1 MNFAKRKN
9 SLTGKEK
16 KFEKKEAAYVP
27 CFVERHIGQ
36 RYMARKKIGTQTV
49 CFENRPYIIG
59 RGNTVGTKEGEGP
72 LGSCFD
78 EILEDD
84 MYGEKSW
91 EKAESKMLQT
101 AMSNACRRAQ
111 LKKDDIDVMLSGD
124 LVNQIMSSS
133 FAARNM
139 HIPFLGLYGACSTMT
154 ESLVLGS
161 MLVEGE
167 FAANV
172 LAGASSHFCTAER
185 QFRMPVEHGNQRPP
199 SAQWTATAA
208 GAIVISECPAAAA
221 DCGDGLCSPSG
232 IIMNS
237 GKHIRVSSATVGKVI
252 DAGIKDANQMGA
264 AMAPAAVDT
273 LLNHLQDTGRDID
286 YYDLVATGDLGY
298 IGKDIMCDLLVDAG
312 LDSQKVFSHYDDC
325 GTLLFSKDQDVHG
338 GGSGCGCSAAVLTAS
353 LLPKLE
359 SGEYKRIL
367 LMSTGALLS
376 TISPFQGESIPGIA
390 HAVSL
395 EVE

>member
-1 MNFAKRKN
+1 
-9 SLTGKEK
+9 
-16 KFEKKEAAYVP
+16 
-27 CFVERHIGQ
+27 
-36 RYMARKKIGTQTV
+36 MARKKQGLQTV
-49 CFENRPYIIG
+49 SFEKKPYIIG
-59 RGNTVGTKEGEGP
+59 RGNVVGKKESEGP
-72 LGSCFD
+72 LASYFD
-78 EILEDD
+78 ESLTDD

-101 AMSNACRRAQ
+101 AMSKACTRAQ
-111 LKKDDIDVMLSGD
+111 LSKENIDVMLSGD

-133 FAARNM
+133 FTARNM

-154 ESLVLGS
+154 ESMVLGS
-161 MLVEGE
+161 MLIDGE
-167 FAANV
+167 FASNV

-208 GAIVISECPAAAA
+208 GAVVISESAGGNATV
-221 DCGDGLCSPSG
+221 
-232 IIMNS
+232 N
-237 GKHIRVSSATVGKVI
+237 IRVTDATVGKVI

-273 LLNHLQDTGRDID
+273 LLNHLQDTGREID
-286 YYDLVATGDLGY
+286 YYDLVVTGDLGY

-312 LDSQKVFSHYDDC
+312 LDSRKVFGHYDDC
-325 GTLLFSKDQDVHG
+325 GTMLFAKDQDVHG
-338 GGSGCGCSAAVLTAS
+338 GGSGCGCSAAVLTGS
-353 LLPKLE
+353 LLKKME
-359 SGEYKRIL
+359 QGEYKRIL

-390 HAVSL
+390 HAVAL

>member
-1 MNFAKRKN
+1 
-9 SLTGKEK
+9 
-16 KFEKKEAAYVP
+16 
-27 CFVERHIGQ
+27 
-36 RYMARKKIGTQTV
+36 MARKKIGAQTV
-49 CFENRPYIIG
+49 QLEKKPYIIG
-59 RGNTVGTKEGEGP
+59 RGNVVGKKEGEGP
-72 LGSCFD
+72 LGACFD
-78 EILEDD
+78 ESLNDD

-91 EKAESKMLQT
+91 EKAESKMLQN
-101 AMSNACRRAQ
+101 AMMKACERAQ
-111 LKKDDIDVMLSGD
+111 LRKEDIDIMLSGD

-133 FAARNM
+133 FTARNM

-154 ESLVLGS
+154 ESLLIGS
-161 MLVEGE
+161 MLIDGE
-167 FAANV
+167 FAARV

-208 GAIVISECPAAAA
+208 GAVVLSEAPLGNAAV
-221 DCGDGLCSPSG
+221 
-232 IIMNS
+232 N
-237 GKHIRVSSATVGKVI
+237 IRVTDATVGKVI

-286 YYDLVATGDLGY
+286 YYDLVVTGDLGY

-312 LDSQKVFSHYDDC
+312 LDSKKVFSHYDDC

-338 GGSGCGCSAAVLTAS
+338 GGSGCGCSAAVLSGS
-353 LLPKLE
+353 LLKKME
-359 SGEYKRIL
+359 QGQYKRIL

-376 TISPFQGESIPGIA
+376 TVSPFQGESIPGIA
-390 HAVSL
+390 HAAAL

>member
-1 MNFAKRKN
+1 MAK
-9 SLTGKEK
+9 K
-16 KFEKKEAAYVP
+16 KLGA
-27 CFVERHIGQ
+27 
-36 RYMARKKIGTQTV
+36 QTV

-59 RGNTVGTKEGEGP
+59 RGNAVGTKEGEGP

-208 GAIVISECPAAAA
+208 GAIVISERPAAAA
-221 DCGDGLCSPSG
+221 GCGGSLCPPSEG
-232 IIMNS
+232 GAGRQAGS
-237 GKHIRVSSATVGKVI
+237 HCDKHIRVSSATVGKVI

-325 GTLLFSKDQDVHG
+325 GTMLFSKDQDVHG
-338 GGSGCGCSAAVLTAS
+338 GGSGCGCSAAVLTGS

-390 HAVSL
+390 HAVCL

>member
-1 MNFAKRKN
+1 
-9 SLTGKEK
+9 
-16 KFEKKEAAYVP
+16 
-27 CFVERHIGQ
+27 
-36 RYMARKKIGTQTV
+36 MARKKIGAQTV
-49 CFENRPYIIG
+49 QLEKKPYIIG
-59 RGNTVGTKEGEGP
+59 RGNVVGKKEGEGP
-72 LGSCFD
+72 LGACFD
-78 EILEDD
+78 ESLNDD

-101 AMSNACRRAQ
+101 AMTKACERAQ
-111 LKKDDIDVMLSGD
+111 LRKEDIDIMLSGD

-133 FAARNM
+133 FTARNM

-154 ESLVLGS
+154 ESLLIGS
-161 MLVEGE
+161 MLIDGE
-167 FAANV
+167 FAARV

-208 GAIVISECPAAAA
+208 GAVVLSEAPLGNVAV
-221 DCGDGLCSPSG
+221 
-232 IIMNS
+232 N
-237 GKHIRVSSATVGKVI
+237 IRVTGATVGKVI

-286 YYDLVATGDLGY
+286 YYDLVVTGDLGY

-312 LDSQKVFSHYDDC
+312 LDSKKVFSHYDDC

-338 GGSGCGCSAAVLTAS
+338 GGSGCGCSAAVLTGS
-353 LLPKLE
+353 LLKKME
-359 SGEYKRIL
+359 QGQYKRIL

-376 TISPFQGESIPGIA
+376 TVSPFQGESIPGIA
-390 HAVSL
+390 HAAAL

>member
-1 MNFAKRKN
+1 
-9 SLTGKEK
+9 
-16 KFEKKEAAYVP
+16 
-27 CFVERHIGQ
+27 
-36 RYMARKKIGTQTV
+36 MARKKIGAQTV
-49 CFENRPYIIG
+49 RLEKKPYIIG
-59 RGNTVGTKEGEGP
+59 RGNVVGKKEGEGP
-72 LGSCFD
+72 LGAYFD
-78 EILEDD
+78 ESLNDD

-91 EKAESKMLQT
+91 EKAESKMLQS
-101 AMSNACRRAQ
+101 AMTKACERAQ
-111 LKKDDIDVMLSGD
+111 LKKEDIDIMLSGD

-133 FAARNM
+133 FTARNM

-154 ESLVLGS
+154 ESLLIGS
-161 MLVEGE
+161 MLIDGE
-167 FAANV
+167 FAGRV

-208 GAIVISECPAAAA
+208 GAVALSEAPLVNAAV
-221 DCGDGLCSPSG
+221 
-232 IIMNS
+232 N
-237 GKHIRVSSATVGKVI
+237 IRVTDATVGKVI

-286 YYDLVATGDLGY
+286 YYDLVVTGDLGY

-312 LDSQKVFSHYDDC
+312 LDSKKVFSHYDDC

-338 GGSGCGCSAAVLTAS
+338 GGSGCGCSAAVLTGS
-353 LLPKLE
+353 LLKKME
-359 SGEYKRIL
+359 QGQYKRIL

-376 TISPFQGESIPGIA
+376 TVSPFQGESIPGIA
-390 HAVSL
+390 HAAAL

>member
-1 MNFAKRKN
+1 
-9 SLTGKEK
+9 
-16 KFEKKEAAYVP
+16 
-27 CFVERHIGQ
+27 
-36 RYMARKKIGTQTV
+36 MARKKIGAQSV
-49 CFENRPYIIG
+49 RFENRPYIIG
-59 RGNTVGTKEGEGP
+59 RGNIVGMKEGEGP
-72 LGSCFD
+72 LAACFD
-78 EILEDD
+78 EILKDD

-91 EKAESKMLQT
+91 EKAESKMLQE
-101 AMSNACRRAQ
+101 AMSSACRRAE
-111 LKKDDIDVMLSGD
+111 LKKDEIDVMLSGD
-124 LVNQIMSSS
+124 LVNQLMSSS

-154 ESLVLGS
+154 ESLVMGS
-161 MLVEGE
+161 MLVDGG
-167 FAANV
+167 FASNV

-208 GAIVISECPAAAA
+208 GAVVISDTA
-221 DCGDGLCSPSG
+221 CGEGSC
-232 IIMNS
+232 IC
-237 GKHIRVSSATVGKVI
+237 VTEATIGKVI

-325 GTLLFSKDQDVHG
+325 GTMLFSKEQDVHG
-338 GGSGCGCSAAVLTAS
+338 GGSGCGCSAAVLTGS
-353 LLPKLE
+353 IMKKLE
-359 SGEYKRIL
+359 QGQYKRIL

-390 HAVSL
+390 HAVSM
-395 EVE
+395 EVQ

>member
-1 MNFAKRKN
+1 
-9 SLTGKEK
+9 
-16 KFEKKEAAYVP
+16 
-27 CFVERHIGQ
+27 
-36 RYMARKKIGTQTV
+36 MARKKIGAQTV
-49 CFENRPYIIG
+49 QLEKKPYIIG
-59 RGNTVGTKEGEGP
+59 RGNVVGKKEGEGP
-72 LGSCFD
+72 LGACFD
-78 EILEDD
+78 ESLNDD
-84 MYGEKSW
+84 MYGEKCW
-91 EKAESKMLQT
+91 EKAESKMLQS
-101 AMSNACRRAQ
+101 AMTKACERAQ
-111 LKKDDIDVMLSGD
+111 LRKEDIDIMLSGD

-133 FAARNM
+133 FTARNM

-154 ESLVLGS
+154 ESLLIGS
-161 MLVEGE
+161 MLIDGE
-167 FAANV
+167 FAARV

-208 GAIVISECPAAAA
+208 GAVVLSEAPLGNAAV
-221 DCGDGLCSPSG
+221 
-232 IIMNS
+232 N
-237 GKHIRVSSATVGKVI
+237 IRVTGATVGKVI

-286 YYDLVATGDLGY
+286 YYDLVVTGDLGY

-312 LDSQKVFSHYDDC
+312 LDSKKVFSHYDDC

-338 GGSGCGCSAAVLTAS
+338 GGSGCGCSAAVLTGS
-353 LLPKLE
+353 LLKKME
-359 SGEYKRIL
+359 QGQYKRIL

-376 TISPFQGESIPGIA
+376 TVSPFQGESIPGIA
-390 HAVSL
+390 HAAAL